1 MSDFIGF
8 FKECKLYEKISLVL
22 YIAFTLLATTLCVWV
37 LITGSTIWLLRAFM
51 LLVLMFE
58 AFVIGMILI
67 VLIFLMN
74 ALAKWITKHFDV
86 NTKE

>member
-1 MSDFIGF
+1 MRFLMSDFIGF

-58 AFVIGMILI
+58 AFVIGMA
-67 VLIFLMN
+67 VM
-74 ALAKWITKHFDV
+74 FD
-86 NTKE
+86 